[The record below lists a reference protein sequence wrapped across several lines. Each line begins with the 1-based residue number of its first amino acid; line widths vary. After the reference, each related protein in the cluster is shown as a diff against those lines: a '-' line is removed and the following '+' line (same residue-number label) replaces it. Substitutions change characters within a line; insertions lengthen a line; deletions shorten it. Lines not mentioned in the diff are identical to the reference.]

1 MVHKIVDTYGKSH
14 YLISK
19 DFAFLFHFLSSN
31 PHWKKCFL
39 SLILNSL
46 FSFNLNRNEYRWLGW
61 YECLGWKW
69 LFLPFP
75 KENRWESL
83 SICQWC
89 TRPAK
94 HSMYCSKQVKTLMAF
109 FDKFWPIKNTQNVL
123 QSIIVGNLFQFANGA
138 QDLQSIV
145 FIVVSK

>member
-1 MVHKIVDTYGKSH
+1 MIFTTFRTDFHVGWKNQNTHSILNSSFDALSKWHEPDMKKI
-14 YLISK
+14 LLFCFI
-19 DFAFLFHFLSSN
+19 FFLQILN
-31 PHWKKCFL
+31 KKKCFL
-39 SLILNSL
+39 SLILNTL

-94 HSMYCSKQVKTLMAF
+94 HSMYCSKQVKTLMALF
-109 FDKFWPIKNTQNVL
+109 GKFWPI
-123 QSIIVGNLFQFANGA
+123 
-138 QDLQSIV
+138 
-145 FIVVSK
+145 